1 MQNEIARA
9 AAARR
14 AQMEID
20 EEPEIEKHAP
30 EPQETPEF
38 VQAAEILASKR
49 ASAASINI
57 PPAQDNTTPQEDA
70 ISEDGSYEKVYT
82 TEEGGHEEGGGA
94 YYNKKTD
101 PDSRRHRHRKRHRTR
116 EIKPDTGEVERHC
129 TCTIL

>member
-49 ASAASINI
+49 ASAGSI
-57 PPAQDNTTPQEDA
+57 PPPQDNPDA

-82 TEEGGHEEGGGA
+82 TEEGGHDEGGGA